1 MLLQKAER
9 THYQNKQ
16 VKEMESNISTMLGI
30 SNGSVTL
37 LRLPL
42 GAMLREGLYNYWH
55 CAGKW

>member
-42 GAMLREGLYNYWH
+42 GAMLREGLYNY
-55 CAGKW
+55 